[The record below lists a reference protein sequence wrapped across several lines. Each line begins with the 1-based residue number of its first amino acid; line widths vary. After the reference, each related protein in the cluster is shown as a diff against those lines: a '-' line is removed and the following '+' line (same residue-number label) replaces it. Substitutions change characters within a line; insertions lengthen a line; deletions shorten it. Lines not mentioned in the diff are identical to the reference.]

1 MENKGPQIISRRTLL
16 RRAGAAGAAAAAGA
30 AGVPAGAE
38 APPAAAATAPPAGP
52 APGSV
57 QAPRPDPPRA
67 AYEQLTAEEAD
78 LLEAI
83 ADELIPSD
91 DLGPGA
97 VAAGAVVYIDRALGG
112 ALSESRNAY
121 RAGLSA
127 FDRYC
132 RASRGAPFRELPHVD
147 RVSALIDVETGAAT
161 GARTGFA
168 GSSAGFFNMVRSH
181 VLQGT
186 FGDPHYG
193 GNRGFVGW
201 GPDRLSRREDGRPA
215 PAADAARGRRAA
227 GEPPVRLRVRVL
239 RQGGGP
245 RRARGDP
252 PWRLGCREPTSSSWG
267 SARPAAWPR
276 SPWPRPGST

>member
-1 MENKGPQIISRRTLL
+1 MENKGPQLISRRALL

-38 APPAAAATAPPAGP
+38 TPPAVAATAPTAGP

-112 ALSESRNAY
+112 ALSGSRDAY

-193 GNRGFVGW
+193 GNRDFVGW
-201 GPDRLSRREDGRPA
+201 DLIEYPGVRTAVWPRLQTQLEAGELPANRRSAYESEYFDKA
-215 PAADAARGRRAA
+215 VVRAA
-227 GEPPVRLRVRVL
+227 NEETRH
-239 RQGGGP
+239 
-245 RRARGDP
+245 GD
-252 PWRLGCREPTSSSWG
+252 
-267 SARPAAWPR
+267 
-276 SPWPRPGST
+276 

>member
-1 MENKGPQIISRRTLL
+1 MENKGPQLMSRRALL

-30 AGVPAGAE
+30 AGVSAGAE
-38 APPAAAATAPPAGP
+38 TPAEAPTTAPPVEP
-52 APGSV
+52 APGSA
-57 QAPRPDPPRA
+57 QAPRPAPPRA

-83 ADELIPSD
+83 ADQLIPSD

-112 ALSESRNAY
+112 ALSGSRDAY

-147 RVSALIDVETGAAT
+147 QVSALIDVETGAAT

-168 GSSAGFFNMVRSH
+168 GSSAAFFNMVRGH

-186 FGDPHYG
+186 FGDPYYG
-193 GNRGFVGW
+193 GNRDYVGW
-201 GPDRLSRREDGRPA
+201 DLIDYPGVRTAVWPRLQTQLEAGGLPPNRRSAYDTEYFDKAVVR
-215 PAADAARGRRAA
+215 AADEEKRH
-227 GEPPVRLRVRVL
+227 
-239 RQGGGP
+239 
-245 RRARGDP
+245 GD
-252 PWRLGCREPTSSSWG
+252 
-267 SARPAAWPR
+267 
-276 SPWPRPGST
+276 

>member
-1 MENKGPQIISRRTLL
+1 MKNQGPQLISRRALL
-16 RRAGAAGAAAAAGA
+16 RGAGAAAAGA
-30 AGVPAGAE
+30 AAGAGVPVRAETPAE
-38 APPAAAATAPPAGP
+38 ASPAAPPAGQVS
-52 APGSV
+52 GSV
-57 QAPRPDPPRA
+57 QTPAPEPSR

-83 ADELIPSD
+83 ADQLIPSD

-112 ALSESRNAY
+112 ALSESRDAY

-147 RVSALIDVETGAAT
+147 QVSALIDVETGAAT

-168 GSSAGFFNMVRSH
+168 GSSAAFFNMVRGH

-186 FGDPHYG
+186 FGDPYYG
-193 GNRGFVGW
+193 GNRDYVGW
-201 GPDRLSRREDGRPA
+201 DLIEYPG
-215 PAADAARGRRAA
+215 
-227 GEPPVRLRVRVL
+227 VRTAV
-239 RQGGGP
+239 
-245 RRARGDP
+245 
-252 PWRLGCREPTSSSWG
+252 
-267 SARPAAWPR
+267 WPR
-276 SPWPRPGST
+276 LQTQLETGELEPNRRSAYDTEYFDKAVVSAAKGEGRHGD

>member
-1 MENKGPQIISRRTLL
+1 MKEDQPMENKGPQLMSRRALL

-30 AGVPAGAE
+30 AGVSAGAE
-38 APPAAAATAPPAGP
+38 TPAEAPTTAPPVEP
-52 APGSV
+52 APGSA
-57 QAPRPDPPRA
+57 QAPRPAPPRA

-83 ADELIPSD
+83 ADQLIPSD

-112 ALSESRNAY
+112 ALSGSRDAY

-132 RASRGAPFRELPHVD
+132 RASRGAPFRELSHVD
-147 RVSALIDVETGAAT
+147 QVSALIDVETGAAT

-168 GSSAGFFNMVRSH
+168 GSSAAFFNMVRSH

-186 FGDPHYG
+186 FGDPYYG
-193 GNRGFVGW
+193 GNRNHVGW
-201 GPDRLSRREDGRPA
+201 DLIEYPGVRTAVWPRLQTQLEAGELPVNRRSAYESEYFDKA
-215 PAADAARGRRAA
+215 VVRAA
-227 GEPPVRLRVRVL
+227 NEETRH
-239 RQGGGP
+239 
-245 RRARGDP
+245 GD
-252 PWRLGCREPTSSSWG
+252 
-267 SARPAAWPR
+267 
-276 SPWPRPGST
+276 

>member
-1 MENKGPQIISRRTLL
+1 MEHKRPELISRRALL

-30 AGVPAGAE
+30 AGVSAGAE
-38 APPAAAATAPPAGP
+38 APPETAAAPPA
-52 APGSV
+52 APRPGAV
-57 QAPRPDPPRA
+57 QAPASPDPPRA

-83 ADELIPSD
+83 ADQLIPSD

-112 ALSESRNAY
+112 ALSESRDAY

-147 RVSALIDVETGAAT
+147 QVSALIDVETGAAT

-168 GSSAGFFNMVRSH
+168 GSSAAFFNMVRGH

-186 FGDPHYG
+186 FGDPWYG
-193 GNRGFVGW
+193 GNRDYVGW
-201 GPDRLSRREDGRPA
+201 NLIEYPGVRTAVWPRLQTQLEAGELEPSRRSAYDTEYFDKAVASAAKGEGRH
-215 PAADAARGRRAA
+215 
-227 GEPPVRLRVRVL
+227 
-239 RQGGGP
+239 
-245 RRARGDP
+245 GD
-252 PWRLGCREPTSSSWG
+252 
-267 SARPAAWPR
+267 
-276 SPWPRPGST
+276 